1 MPEVYLASS
10 VARLSAVKKAA
21 YRLSAICDTDIQ
33 PDEVGAKCILT
44 PIGGQD
50 AGELAAIFRSA
61 ALDYELREEIA
72 SKTASFRDAL
82 LALTFAP
89 LAKPGAE

>member
-21 YRLSAICDTDIQ
+21 YRLTAICDTEIL
-33 PDEVGAKCILT
+33 PDADGARCILS
-44 PIGGQD
+44 PARGQEAD
-50 AGELAAIFRSA
+50 ELPAIFRA
-61 ALDYELREEIA
+61 TALDYELREEIA
-72 SKTASFRDAL
+72 SKTAPYRDAL

-89 LAKPGAE
+89 LAKPEAD